1 MGEPHVF
8 ATRIALVGYGPVGRA
23 IAPLLSAVGKDV
35 RVVQRRVPASIPD
48 GCSFVSADIEDASE
62 AARACAGVDVVV
74 CAVGIPYIS
83 RVYVHAWPKVM
94 RNLLDA
100 CAASQARFVFA
111 DSLYMYGPQTRPL
124 VEDMPLTS
132 YGQKP
137 RIRADITRLWQ
148 DAHARGSVRAIAVRA
163 SDFYGPDVNTSVLS
177 SYGVARLLAGKSALA
192 PYNPDHPHDFTYV
205 PDYARAVA
213 TLIDAP
219 DDAYGQAWHVP
230 NAPTRTLRELLTLAS
245 QLLGVAP
252 QSPCCLTRSR
262 RLSASSSRKCANLP
276 KCAFNGIAPTSWTR
290 ANLPPD
296 SGTIRHLSKSGL
308 RRQSNTIAGRG
319 RQTSV
324 WYQSQPSQCLF

>member
-252 QSPCCLTRSR
+252 RISVLPDALAPFVGFFQPQVRELAEMRFQWDR
-262 RLSASSSRKCANLP
+262 PYIVDASKFAARFWND
-276 KCAFNGIAPTSWTR
+276 PTSFEVGLKATIEYYRRTR
-290 ANLPPD
+290 PTN
-296 SGTIRHLSKSGL
+296 
-308 RRQSNTIAGRG
+308 
-319 RQTSV
+319 
-324 WYQSQPSQCLF
+324 